1 MVTGKDE
8 ILEGEGCVIALTGE
22 WKETESLEGNV
33 AFFMRSAVSSSLLAN
48 LVANS
53 ILESRE
59 RDGGGGGG
67 GGGLGGIL

>member
-8 ILEGEGCVIALTGE
+8 LSEGEGRAVALMGE
-22 WKETESLEGNV
+22 WKETEPLEGNV
-33 AFFMRSAVSSSLLAN
+33 AFFMRSAVSSSLLAS

-67 GGGLGGIL
+67 LGGIL